1 MMIILKKEYSHAL
14 KRKQSPHALKRKH
27 LAELLII
34 KDKIKDIDTN
44 KNIEKTHFT
53 TIKSISR
60 LFRGSK
66 YDKGLY
72 YFKKCYCS
80 LQSEEKYELVHIPL
94 CTRTENVLTIML
106 EKMKM
111 IL

>member
-1 MMIILKKEYSHAL
+1 M
-14 KRKQSPHALKRKH
+14 
-27 LAELLII
+27 I
-34 KDKIKDIDTN
+34 KDQIKGIDTN
-44 KNIEKTHFT
+44 EIIEKEHFT

-72 YFKKCYCS
+72 YCKKCYCS
-80 LQSEEKYELVHIPL
+80 FQSDEKLENIHISL
-94 CTRTENVLTIML
+94 CTNTKNVLTIMP
-106 EKMKM
+106 EKIKM

>member
-1 MMIILKKEYSHAL
+1 M
-14 KRKQSPHALKRKH
+14 
-27 LAELLII
+27 I

-44 KNIEKTHFT
+44 EVIEKTHFT

-72 YFKKCYCS
+72 YF
-80 LQSEEKYELVHIPL
+80 
-94 CTRTENVLTIML
+94 
-106 EKMKM
+106 
-111 IL
+111 